1 MILLTLNYLYKL
13 VMNIIS
19 CQANQ
24 ESEKSAAFI
33 MVNIAII
40 SIGLASKASKLEL
53 RYTCKY
59 ICMFFIVVS
68 FTGWYHKYCQ
78 DNETKSCVLMVKGLA
93 LLPSE

>member
-1 MILLTLNYLYKL
+1 MPGKP
-13 VMNIIS
+13 
-19 CQANQ
+19 

-68 FTGWYHKYCQ
+68 FSQAG
-78 DNETKSCVLMVKGLA
+78 TKSIARIMKPRVVC
-93 LLPSE
+93 SW